1 MRAGV
6 RLVLDTNTVISALL
20 WRGTPHQLVGTAR
33 ARAVTVFTSPA
44 LLVELEEALSRQK
57 LAARGHRLR
66 FNAPAQ
72 LMQRY
77 RRLATVIQPTPPTI
91 LVDPD
96 DAHHRLC
103 TRRTGRSPNLIPRPH
118 SPL

>member
-77 RRLATVIQPTPPTI
+77 RR
-91 LVDPD
+91 
-96 DAHHRLC
+96 
-103 TRRTGRSPNLIPRPH
+103 PNLIPRPH